1 MNCPY
6 CGTPKFRTSR
16 IRFSDLPRL
25 ALLQFPVRC
34 RLCRERFHVGMS
46 LALHLAQSQRVREAE
61 QAKDRRDK
69 YKGKDT
75 KDNSEHVA

>member
-16 IRFSDLPRL
+16 VRFSDIPRL

-34 RLCRERFHVGMS
+34 RLCRERFYVGFS
-46 LALHLAQSQRVREAE
+46 LALHLLQSQRVRERE
-61 QAKDRRDK
+61 EEEIRNDK
-69 YKGKDT
+69 YKS
-75 KDNSEHVA
+75 KDNNSETVV

>member
-16 IRFSDLPRL
+16 VRFADIPRL

-34 RLCRERFHVGMS
+34 RLCRERFHVGLS
-46 LALHLAQSQRVREAE
+46 LALHLLQSQRVREGEEA
-61 QAKDRRDK
+61 AARREK
-69 YKGKDT
+69 YKGKQ
-75 KDNSEHVA
+75 NNENIV

>member
-16 IRFSDLPRL
+16 LRFSDLPRL

-46 LALHLAQSQRVREAE
+46 LAMHLLKAQKVRNLEEASL
-61 QAKDRRDK
+61 RREK
-69 YKGKDT
+69 YKSKDQT
-75 KDNSEHVA
+75 EPSA

>member
-16 IRFSDLPRL
+16 VRFSDIPRL

-34 RLCRERFHVGMS
+34 RLCRERFHVGLS
-46 LALHLAQSQRVREAE
+46 LALHLLKSQKVREEEDAE
-61 QAKDRRDK
+61 LRREK
-69 YKGKDT
+69 YKAEEK
-75 KDNSEHVA
+75 SENHA

>member
-16 IRFSDLPRL
+16 LRLTDLPRL

-46 LALHLAQSQRVREAE
+46 LALHLLQSQRVREGEEA
-61 QAKDRRDK
+61 DIRREK
-69 YKGKDT
+69 YKSDKT
-75 KDNSEHVA
+75 QQSN

>member
-16 IRFSDLPRL
+16 VRFVDLPRL

-34 RLCRERFHVGMS
+34 KLCRERFHIGIS
-46 LALHLAQSQRVREAE
+46 LALHLLQSERVRKLEDAE
-61 QAKDRRDK
+61 ERREK
-69 YKGKDT
+69 YKRKEEESN
-75 KDNSEHVA
+75 KLA

>member
-16 IRFSDLPRL
+16 VRFADLPRL

-34 RLCRERFHVGMS
+34 RLCRERFHVGIS
-46 LALHLAQSQRVREAE
+46 LALHLLQSERVRAEEEA
-61 QAKDRRDK
+61 QDRLEK
-69 YKGKDT
+69 YKNG
-75 KDNSEHVA
+75 DNTA

>member
-16 IRFSDLPRL
+16 VRISDIPRL

-46 LALHLAQSQRVREAE
+46 LALHMLKAEKVREGEEAE
-61 QAKDRRDK
+61 LRREK
-69 YKGKDT
+69 YKNKD
-75 KDNSEHVA
+75 KSERTA

>member
-16 IRFSDLPRL
+16 LRLSDIPRL

-34 RLCRERFHVGMS
+34 RLCRERFHVGIS
-46 LALHLAQSQRVREAE
+46 LALNMLKSQKVREEEDAE
-61 QAKDRRDK
+61 QRREKYKAKDK
-69 YKGKDT
+69 T
-75 KDNSEHVA
+75 ETPA

>member
-16 IRFSDLPRL
+16 VRFSDIPRL

-34 RLCRERFHVGMS
+34 RLCRERFYVGLS
-46 LALHLAQSQRVREAE
+46 LALHLLQSQRIREREDEAL
-61 QAKDRRDK
+61 RREK
-69 YKGKDT
+69 YKS
-75 KDNSEHVA
+75 KDNNSETVA